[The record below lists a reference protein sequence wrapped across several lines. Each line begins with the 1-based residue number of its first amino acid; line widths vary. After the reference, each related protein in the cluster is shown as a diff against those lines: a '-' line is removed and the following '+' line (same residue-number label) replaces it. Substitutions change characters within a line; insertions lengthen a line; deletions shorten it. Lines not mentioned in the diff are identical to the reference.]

1 MSARPVCEDERRKTT
16 ELLDRYGFKAP
27 EDGGTLRFVGEDPDD
42 LFDWGEDAEED
53 IFIEGEDD
61 AAGEEGEEDEEEEG
75 DKEEDEDEEEEED
88 EETMRRREDLQ
99 KRMEGLDIENA
110 EFEDIWE
117 RLDSREREA
126 FVKLAND
133 FDKEHKDSD

>member
-1 MSARPVCEDERRKTT
+1 MSPRRACDEERKKTM
-16 ELLDRYGFKAP
+16 EVLERYGFKAP
-27 EDGGTLRFVGEDPDD
+27 EDGGALRFMGEDLDE
-42 LFDWGEDAEED
+42 LYEWGEDADED
-53 IFIEGEDD
+53 IFKEREAEDEAGWGEV
-61 AAGEEGEEDEEEEG
+61 EEDEEE
-75 DKEEDEDEEEEED
+75 DEDEDEEED
-88 EETMRRREDLQ
+88 EETVRRRDDLR